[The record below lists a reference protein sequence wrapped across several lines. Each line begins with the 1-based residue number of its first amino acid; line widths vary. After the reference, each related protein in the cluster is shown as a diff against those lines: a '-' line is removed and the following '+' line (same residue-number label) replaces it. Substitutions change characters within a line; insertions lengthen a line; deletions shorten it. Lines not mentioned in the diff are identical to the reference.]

1 VLLLTL
7 PRGTR
12 EDRVGEPKDL
22 DALLN
27 CLPALLT
34 SSAISALARNAAR
47 DASISRS
54 AMVWKEPGPLAAAC
68 AAAVAG
74 EPCACSSSWL

>member
-1 VLLLTL
+1 MLML

-54 AMVWKEPGPLAAAC
+54 AMV
-68 AAAVAG
+68 
-74 EPCACSSSWL
+74 